1 MKRKRTVLLF
11 AATVIAGVIFSVE
24 QVRADVYMKS
34 KVHTSAYQMGGRS
47 EPATD
52 AVIITWL
59 TKDKARMDHDDG
71 TSWLFHGDE
80 GIFYRIDHNK
90 REYSVLQLN
99 FKIQLKRAPGG
110 DPGKAKSAGKMQI
123 MNLSAKVTKTKETKM
138 IGAWNCRK
146 YIIKTSMGMAGTIT
160 YESWATED
168 IKIDIDYAT
177 AFALTHAMMS
187 VMSGFENYLK
197 EMRKVQGVIVHETYK
212 TKTFRGETGTTTKE
226 LIECAEKAAPAGAYD
241 IPAGYTKVESAR

>member
-34 KVHTSAYQMGGRS
+34 KVHTSAYQMSGRS

-90 REYSVLQLN
+90 REYSVLRLN
-99 FKIQLKRAPGG
+99 FKIQLQRAPGG
-110 DPGKAKSAGKMQI
+110 DPGKAKSAGKMQL

-146 YIIKTSMGMAGTIT
+146 YIVKTSMGMAGTTT

-168 IKIDIDYAT
+168 IKIDYAM
-177 AFALTHAMMS
+177 AFAMTHAMLS

-197 EMRKVQGVIVHETYK
+197 EMRKVQGIVVYETSK
-212 TKTFRGETGTTTKE
+212 SKTFGGETGTTTKE
-226 LIECAEKAAPAGAYD
+226 LVECAETAAPAGTYD
-241 IPAGYTKVESAR
+241 IPAGYKKVD